1 MAESNVKKYKY
12 EDLLQFL
19 MPHINERSTISS
31 IQQPSKNDSDMVN
44 SQVMAF
50 ADDKMREDTSASN
63 RNGDIHQPETP

>member
-1 MAESNVKKYKY
+1 
-12 EDLLQFL
+12 